1 MKLKT
6 RQEMIE
12 ALTLFELQYMMDY
25 PESVKDVA
33 RFFAEGGFSN
43 RTDEQLRE
51 QCKDNVWIEG
61 EIE

>member
-25 PESVKDVA
+25 PESA
-33 RFFAEGGFSN
+33 NELAHFFANGGFSN

-51 QCKDNVWIEG
+51 QCKDNVCFEG
-61 EIE
+61 DRK